1 MTRLPTLIAA
11 AALASLIGISDAHA
25 FSGESGGSSGAGG
38 PAPDQPDVSGP
49 SNSDEGGADSYNYSG
64 RHFDFSVRKNGDASA
79 DAAASE
85 PVSRAAAKSEDSRNS
100 GGFFDW
106 VMNGI
111 SSLFGGGR

>member
-25 FSGESGGSSGAGG
+25 FSGESGGGAGG
-38 PAPDQPDVSGP
+38 PAPDQPDMSGP

-64 RHFDFSVRKNGDASA
+64 RHFDFSVRKNGDVSA
-79 DAAASE
+79 DATASE
-85 PVSRAAAKSEDSRNS
+85 PASRAAAKSEDSRNS